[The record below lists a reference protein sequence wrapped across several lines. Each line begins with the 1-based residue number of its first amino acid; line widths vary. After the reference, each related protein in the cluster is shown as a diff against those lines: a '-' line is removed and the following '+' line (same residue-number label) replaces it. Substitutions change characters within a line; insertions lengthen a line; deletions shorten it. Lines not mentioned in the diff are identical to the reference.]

1 MKNLRFEKFT
11 AKSGHKMVSADWPD
25 YTLSIHYS
33 EKSVSIY
40 LTHYAGGH
48 ESVNIGNVPNN
59 RQAKRDA
66 IARLIKA
73 LEILEGK

>member
-25 YTLSIHYS
+25 YTLYIHYS

-59 RQAKRDA
+59 RFAKREA
-66 IARLIKA
+66 IRKLFAA
-73 LEILEGK
+73 MVVLEGK

>member
-33 EKSVSIY
+33 EKMVSIY

-59 RQAKRDA
+59 RQEKREA
-66 IARLIKA
+66 IVRLIRA
-73 LEILEGK
+73 MEILEGK